1 MTASGEPDGR
11 VDVAAIAAS
20 EAATLAVDELL
31 ARLGTTTEGLSA
43 YEAATRLA
51 RLGPNALRAHH
62 ARVLAVAGHQF
73 HSPLLVLLVVTATV
87 SFFLGQ
93 RADAV
98 IIGVI
103 VSLSVGL
110 GFVNEYQAERTSE
123 ALHSQLRHR
132 TVARRDGQWT
142 WCDITELVPGD
153 VIRLELGAV
162 VPADVRL
169 LSSDGL
175 ECNEAILTGESLP
188 VEKHPAPVGGALSG
202 DLASCACMGTI
213 VGAGSAQAVV
223 VVTGGRTEFGR
234 IALGLGRRH
243 EETAF
248 QVGLRRFSLLLARVA
263 GVLTASIFVIN
274 MVLSRPL
281 IDALLFSLAIAVGIT
296 PQLLPAVVS
305 TSLATGSR
313 RLARRKVLVK
323 RLVCIEDL
331 GDIEVLLTDKTGTL
345 TEGNI
350 TFQRAIGPTG
360 ESSAQCL
367 QLGLVCTET
376 FLEQGH
382 PAVGGNPL
390 DVALWDAR

>member
-11 VDVAAIAAS
+11 VDVAAIAAR
-20 EAATLAVDELL
+20 EAATQVVDELL

-110 GFVNEYQAERTSE
+110 GFVNEYQAQRTSE

-169 LSSDGL
+169 LSCRWLGVQRGHPHRGVVAGG
-175 ECNEAILTGESLP
+175 EAS
-188 VEKHPAPVGGALSG
+188 
-202 DLASCACMGTI
+202 
-213 VGAGSAQAVV
+213 GAG
-223 VVTGGRTEFGR
+223 GRG
-234 IALGLGRRH
+234 
-243 EETAF
+243 
-248 QVGLRRFSLLLARVA
+248 
-263 GVLTASIFVIN
+263 
-274 MVLSRPL
+274 
-281 IDALLFSLAIAVGIT
+281 AVG
-296 PQLLPAVVS
+296 
-305 TSLATGSR
+305 
-313 RLARRKVLVK
+313 
-323 RLVCIEDL
+323 
-331 GDIEVLLTDKTGTL
+331 
-345 TEGNI
+345 
-350 TFQRAIGPTG
+350 
-360 ESSAQCL
+360 
-367 QLGLVCTET
+367 
-376 FLEQGH
+376 
-382 PAVGGNPL
+382 
-390 DVALWDAR
+390 